1 MSTDLAIVMT
11 LCNRPH
17 YTKRVLDMLAKC
29 DGCSDVPVT
38 LCVEP
43 GNDAVLNLALGFR
56 HPCTVVQNKR
66 KLGCNTNTFSAL
78 ARGFEQSDRVIALED
93 DTLPGKD
100 FITFM
105 RWALDKYEDDKSVF
119 SVSGY
124 QRTQQD
130 EITRTLDVVRENWF
144 TPWGWGSWRDRWIEC
159 CDEWP
164 ALDEQIS
171 WDTVIHRMR
180 LGDRCE
186 VRPVV
191 ARITRIRRPTLVVWG
206 REDRM
211 FPATYALKLSREIHD
226 ARLTL
231 MDAGHAP
238 HVERPH
244 ELVDVATEFLA
255 GERG

>member
-1 MSTDLAIVMT
+1 MSTDLTIVMT

-17 YTKRVLDMLAKC
+17 YTKRVLDMLARC

-66 KLGCNTNTFSAL
+66 KLGCNTNTFMAL
-78 ARGFEQSDRVIALED
+78 SMGFEKADRVIALED
-93 DTLPGKD
+93 DTLPGRD

-124 QRTQQD
+124 QRTQQH

-159 CDEWP
+159 CDNWP

-171 WDTVIHRMR
+171 WDTVIHKMR

-191 ARITRIRRPTLVVWG
+191 ARIQNIGAEGGLHVPS
-206 REDRM
+206 REWHRDHHLNPYWIEVSEPVNAASEFAECEPLEHQLR
-211 FPATYALKLSREIHD
+211 ATY
-226 ARLTL
+226 
-231 MDAGHAP
+231 P
-238 HVERPH
+238 C
-244 ELVDVATEFLA
+244 
-255 GERG
+255 